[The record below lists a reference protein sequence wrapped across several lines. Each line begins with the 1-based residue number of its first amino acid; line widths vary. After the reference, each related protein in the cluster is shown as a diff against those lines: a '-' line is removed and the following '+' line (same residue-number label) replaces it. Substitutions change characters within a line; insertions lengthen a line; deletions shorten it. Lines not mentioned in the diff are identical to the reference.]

1 MTKKEWNFKWIRV
14 LGWRGRHLGHLF
26 LRWHWWLL
34 SSCDPLV
41 CLILLGL
48 FCLCPVVFSQPS
60 TYHHVYAPPTK
71 QNSYQIKTPGKKTF
85 GKFYLYIWR
94 NCICCYLHKISVWK
108 RKLLWEKKN
117 GKPCG
122 RETRKATRSAQKGSE
137 KGHRAKTRPRSRL
150 NPHWLLRHHRVRK
163 MISRAKLCGM
173 KNTLKKQ
180 LHIFIHISRQR
191 PVNRWGR
198 GEAEDGFLSVAHT
211 DNVRRGSA
219 RAGGRR

>member
-1 MTKKEWNFKWIRV
+1 MA
-14 LGWRGRHLGHLF
+14 
-26 LRWHWWLL
+26 
-34 SSCDPLV
+34 P
-41 CLILLGL
+41 ILLWPTSL
-48 FCLCPVVFSQPS
+48 FDPTWPFLFMSSSFLPAIHLPPRVRPSHEAKFVPNKNSWKKKHLANFISTFDEIVFVAI
-60 TYHHVYAPPTK
+60 YTK
-71 QNSYQIKTPGKKTF
+71 FQSENENYF
-85 GKFYLYIWR
+85 ER
-94 NCICCYLHKISVWK
+94 
-108 RKLLWEKKN
+108 KKN

-122 RETRKATRSAQKGSE
+122 RETRKATRSVQKGSQ

-150 NPHWLLRHHRVRK
+150 NPHWLLRRRRVRK

-198 GEAEDGFLSVAHT
+198 GEGEDGFLSVAHT

>member
-71 QNSYQIKTPGKKTF
+71 QNSYQIKTPGKKHLANFISTF
-85 GKFYLYIWR
+85 DEIVFVAIYTKFQSENENYFER
-94 NCICCYLHKISVWK
+94 
-108 RKLLWEKKN
+108 KKN

-122 RETRKATRSAQKGSE
+122 RETRKATRSAQKGSQ

-150 NPHWLLRHHRVRK
+150 NPYWLLRRRRVRK

-198 GEAEDGFLSVAHT
+198 GEGEDGFLSVAHT
-211 DNVRRGSA
+211 DNVRRGST